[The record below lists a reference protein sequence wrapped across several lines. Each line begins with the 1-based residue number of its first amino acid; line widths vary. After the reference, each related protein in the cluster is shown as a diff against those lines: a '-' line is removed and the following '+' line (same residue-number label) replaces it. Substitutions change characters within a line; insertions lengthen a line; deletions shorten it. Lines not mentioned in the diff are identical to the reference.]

1 MKTRRNGKEVGERN
15 VKQKLG
21 DHELCAWG
29 VDKLK
34 FRAEMIKSL
43 GTKRNCVWGKKIR
56 LIN

>member
-1 MKTRRNGKEVGERN
+1 MKTRRNGKEVRGRN

-21 DHELCAWG
+21 DHELCAWD
-29 VDKLK
+29 VDKLN

-43 GTKRNCVWGKKIR
+43 GTKKNCLWEKKLR